1 MARRDDSIVGYVIG
15 FIILIIFT
23 IGEAFDGNF
32 IPVLVAMGIIFM
44 IYIFI
49 KVSKLK
55 QQNVRKDKIN
65 LNENPQNDF
74 NFPRLILILI
84 LLGGFLIALFI
95 NKSSDNTETEIIPV
109 EEPISTLQAESTDRA
124 ATPIEIP
131 KQISWIKK
139 DFANSTFQIPDNLV
153 LIDSLSTDN
162 SRLYIDFNLNIS
174 MSIVANNLPDEMK
187 DKTIN
192 DLEDKISILANAVN
206 EENKRNFDDFKLLNY
221 EIGNLGNS
229 KAVKIVE
236 SSKKVSGLKDIEMKI
251 ISYQIIENPYYYKVV
266 FSFPQ
271 ESSEFLETFTQVNK
285 SFVFQKSNENA
296 NATTQDTNDNQ
307 LGYYKVDPNTIEKV
321 YFHDSPAESYKRKAY
336 LVKNEVVSVLIIEN
350 GFGYVEY
357 TNIRG
362 IKSKGWL
369 KLTSLIK
376 LENQADF

>member
-1 MARRDDSIVGYVIG
+1 
-15 FIILIIFT
+15 
-23 IGEAFDGNF
+23 
-32 IPVLVAMGIIFM
+32 
-44 IYIFI
+44 
-49 KVSKLK
+49 
-55 QQNVRKDKIN
+55 
-65 LNENPQNDF
+65 
-74 NFPRLILILI
+74 
-84 LLGGFLIALFI
+84 
-95 NKSSDNTETEIIPV
+95 
-109 EEPISTLQAESTDRA
+109 
-124 ATPIEIP
+124 
-131 KQISWIKK
+131 
-139 DFANSTFQIPDNLV
+139 
-153 LIDSLSTDN
+153 
-162 SRLYIDFNLNIS
+162 
-174 MSIVANNLPDEMK
+174 
-187 DKTIN
+187 
-192 DLEDKISILANAVN
+192 LEDKISILANAVN